1 MITIGKVSFNTQPP
15 EGGWSMTASTKML
28 RKVSTHSRL
37 KAAGIS
43 ERRTSPI
50 DCRFN
55 TQPPEG
61 GWVSTR
67 GLGNTKLNVSTH
79 SRLKAAGDDHYFAL
93 TDYAGFNTQPPEGG
107 WCCLDECCH
116 IIKRFNTQPPEG
128 GWLVRAGKKSWLAKF
143 QHTAA

>member
-107 WCCLDECCH
+107 WQH
-116 IIKRFNTQPPEG
+116 HRQARATARSFNTQPPEG
-128 GWLVRAGKKSWLAKF
+128 GWSAAIRRFSFGRWF

>member
-1 MITIGKVSFNTQPP
+1 M
-15 EGGWSMTASTKML
+15 
-28 RKVSTHSRL
+28 STHSRL

-107 WCCLDECCH
+107 WQH
-116 IIKRFNTQPPEG
+116 HRQARATARSFNTQPPEG
-128 GWLVRAGKKSWLAKF
+128 GWSAAIRRFSFGRWF